1 MINNENC
8 CLCFELLDIECTI
21 WKCSECNW
29 VSHDYCIYLWL
40 YYSNINNICIC
51 PHCQRVLDINNM
63 PEYSNSIINIY
74 NLKCC
79 GKYIFYKTIKKKI
92 NKTLYLIII
101 ILITIIIIIKDY
113 IVADR

>member
-51 PHCQRVLDINNM
+51 PHCQRVLDMNNM

-79 GKYIFYKTIKKKI
+79 SKYIFYKSFIFLRE
-92 NKTLYLIII
+92 LYFFLR
-101 ILITIIIIIKDY
+101 LVFAGSSGFY
-113 IVADR
+113 ASCS